1 MSPLV
6 NPRNYFFPVAQ
17 SVRLAENLSGSLVY
31 VEHLLGSKSA
41 STPQCGLFLFQ
52 TPHEAMDPSDDHF
65 MQEEYALFES
75 WWQADIPFDSPYE
88 IKLQTYQDTGA
99 LWLDN
104 DALSLYILIH
114 SQHPDNWYL
123 RNEYSR
129 LESWFA
135 NHTCQQTQHMV
146 EHFLVALRCD
156 RPEYQLLCD
165 YLNAISPNLYADI
178 LTHIATHLG
187 EMYHDKLTTIG
198 LLSTDGYLAFLAN
211 LVHMNLPTW
220 WQCYDQSV
228 YATSPYRNTVRWQDL
243 SVETVIIG
251 MLAAL
256 YWREHPNFT
265 TATRIP
271 AEAAKQ
277 PLPVSTREWLWNA
290 YLSVQSPRLY
300 DAITNDDA
308 CAHQPT
314 PDEIKRA
321 LLHEELTKHF
331 DLSSYPYELSR
342 RVTLFRNQ
350 FLTFL
355 GATEADLSPVPAD
368 DPRLSILPEPHEA
381 SLSDY
386 QAFVDML
393 EPAGFFSL
401 PKVSVLSP
409 QSQLRLIQK
418 LQTVEPP
425 FRFALVHHLEW
436 LPFMKTTLPAYRQ
449 ADKRARYFAHLF
461 DMGERVA
468 KGYINVLNPSS
479 KEDQDRYNTCSYFPE
494 AESFYRSLLP

>member
-1 MSPLV
+1 MTTIV
-6 NPRNYFFPVAQ
+6 NLRNYFFPVAQ
-17 SVRLAENLSGSLVY
+17 SVRLAEGLFGELVY
-31 VEHLLGSKSA
+31 VEHQLGAKTSN
-41 STPQCGLFLFQ
+41 TPQCGLFLFRSD
-52 TPHEAMDPSDDHF
+52 HESVDMADDRF
-65 MQEEYALFES
+65 MQEEYAMFES
-75 WWQADIPFDSPYE
+75 WWQADISFDAPFE
-88 IKLQTYQDTGA
+88 TKVQTFREMGV

-114 SQHPDNWYL
+114 SQHPDKWYL
-123 RNEYSR
+123 RNEYSC

-135 NHTCQQTQHMV
+135 NHDCQKTQHMV
-146 EHFLVALRCD
+146 EHYLAALCCE
-156 RPEYQLLCD
+156 RPEYKMLHD
-165 YLNAISPNLYADI
+165 YVETIFPNLYADI
-178 LTHIATHLG
+178 LNHIATHLV

-211 LVHMNLPTW
+211 LVHTNLPTW

-228 YATSPYRNTVRWQDL
+228 YTTSPYRNTVRWQDL

-256 YWREHPNFT
+256 YWREHPDFT
-265 TATRIP
+265 TTARIP

-300 DAITNDDA
+300 DAIINDDA

-314 PDEIKRA
+314 LDEIKRA
-321 LLHEELTKHF
+321 LLHEELQKHF

-355 GATEADLSPVPAD
+355 GATEADLSPVPAE

-386 QAFVDML
+386 QALVDML

-425 FRFALVHHLEW
+425 FRFAIVHHLEW

-479 KEDQDRYNTCSYFPE
+479 KEDHDRYNTCSYLSD
-494 AESFYRSLLP
+494 AESFYTSLL